1 MYAGR
6 AAPRHACKRS
16 PRRSTSPQ
24 VRDGRRDARELPVGL
39 SVAEAKGLKRTFF
52 DAFPLLG
59 RFGEQLKQRCRE
71 VSGAAWGGDGLT
83 DGL

>member
-1 MYAGR
+1 MGVAML
-6 AAPRHACKRS
+6 AS
-16 PRRSTSPQ
+16 S
-24 VRDGRRDARELPVGL
+24 LGL

-83 DGL
+83 DGLCLGLIGSDWV